1 MALHAG
7 HKLYTSADLRALEAL
22 PENAD
27 KKFELIAGEIFDVA
41 TMPPQNALIMLLL
54 GCKILQV
61 AQNGNLGYVFTNTI
75 GYQLSDVNVL
85 IPSVSYV
92 SKQRLPSLDEKP
104 TFAPN
109 LAVEVVSSP
118 VLDFKKWRT
127 LRNKIL
133 TCLRNGTERVWVV
146 FPEALEVEVYRL
158 EADGSLNVRTLT
170 IEDTLDGGEVLPGL
184 SIPVREIFPPQSA
197 A

>member
-1 MALHAG
+1 M
-7 HKLYTSADLRALEAL
+7 
-22 PENAD
+22 
-27 KKFELIAGEIFDVA
+27 
-41 TMPPQNALIMLLL
+41 
-54 GCKILQV
+54 
-61 AQNGNLGYVFTNTI
+61 
-75 GYQLSDVNVL
+75 
-85 IPSVSYV
+85 
-92 SKQRLPSLDEKP
+92 
-104 TFAPN
+104 
-109 LAVEVVSSP
+109 
-118 VLDFKKWRT
+118 LDFKKWRT

-170 IEDTLDGGEVLPGL
+170 IEDTLDGGDVLPGL